1 MLKFEENT
9 VCSQTPD
16 LVICGAMSS
25 RWSWV
30 GLGLGQVN
38 TRKGII
44 LWGEG
49 LLDLV
54 GNLLTWLASDV
65 LITNIIVTGL
75 PSSQHILTL

>member
-1 MLKFEENT
+1 MFTN
-9 VCSQTPD
+9 
-16 LVICGAMSS
+16 S
-25 RWSWV
+25 RFGYLWCHEQQV

-54 GNLLTWLASDV
+54 ENVLTWLALDV
-65 LITNIIVTGL
+65 LITDV
-75 PSSQHILTL
+75 